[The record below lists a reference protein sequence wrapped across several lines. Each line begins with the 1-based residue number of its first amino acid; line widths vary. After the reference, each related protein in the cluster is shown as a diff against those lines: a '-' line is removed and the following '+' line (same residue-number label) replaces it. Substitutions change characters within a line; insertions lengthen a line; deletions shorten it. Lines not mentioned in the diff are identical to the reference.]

1 MNDKFTYN
9 RKELLSFIEQIILE
23 LKLDGKVIVNVTDDG
38 NLEILKDGLGKRSQ
52 VLEREIRA
60 PI

>member
-52 VLEREIRA
+52 VLEREI
-60 PI
+60 